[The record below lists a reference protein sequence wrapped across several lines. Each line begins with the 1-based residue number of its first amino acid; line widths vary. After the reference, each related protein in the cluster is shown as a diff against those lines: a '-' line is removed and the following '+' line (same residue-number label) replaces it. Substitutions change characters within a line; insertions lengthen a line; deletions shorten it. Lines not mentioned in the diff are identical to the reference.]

1 MEPKG
6 LSVSEVGAAVRLRR
20 RYYLRLHERGD
31 LMQIRELTLQNFRCF
46 DQLTLEFHPNLS
58 VIVGANGSGK
68 TSILEGV
75 AIALSTM
82 FVKMDGLS
90 GRRIDKSQAHLK
102 AFALGSTKD
111 VQPQYPVTV
120 RAVAAVG
127 NTKLTWARS
136 LMRSTGNTT
145 ITDAKEMV
153 ELGVSYQNRLRQGD
167 ASLILPMI
175 AYYGTGRLWDY
186 HREKQNDVFETN
198 NRMNGYLDCLDG
210 TANIKLMM
218 NWFSKMTIQKYQNQ
232 ELGMGGIPELEA
244 VYEAME
250 TCYKRITGCDEV
262 KVQYNLGTKGLEVA
276 YQNKDGKW
284 MRMPINQLSDGYK
297 STISLVADI
306 AYRMA
311 VLNPQL
317 LGKVCQETDGIVLID
332 EVDLHLH
339 PTWQQRILGDLA
351 EIFPKVQF
359 IVSTH
364 APAVI
369 STVRSENIILLD
381 QGMAYAPSGEV
392 HGKDTNTIIR
402 GVMHASERPV
412 AIKTLFQEFYHWIDV
427 DDAVKAEETL
437 DELKRNIGE
446 DDPEIASCNIKLRL
460 LKVRTAK

>member
-1 MEPKG
+1 
-6 LSVSEVGAAVRLRR
+6 
-20 RYYLRLHERGD
+20 
-31 LMQIRELTLQNFRCF
+31 MQIRELTLQNFRCF

-120 RAVAAVG
+120 RAVAEIG
-127 NTKLTWARS
+127 NKKLTWARS

-167 ASLILPMI
+167 ATLTLPMI

-276 YQNKDGKW
+276 YQNKDGEW

-317 LGKVCQETDGIVLID
+317 
-332 EVDLHLH
+332 
-339 PTWQQRILGDLA
+339 
-351 EIFPKVQF
+351 
-359 IVSTH
+359 
-364 APAVI
+364 
-369 STVRSENIILLD
+369 
-381 QGMAYAPSGEV
+381 
-392 HGKDTNTIIR
+392 
-402 GVMHASERPV
+402 
-412 AIKTLFQEFYHWIDV
+412 
-427 DDAVKAEETL
+427 
-437 DELKRNIGE
+437 
-446 DDPEIASCNIKLRL
+446 
-460 LKVRTAK
+460 